1 MKLKIRNFPHPVLNP
16 LTDDFKNSRFDG
28 AIVEYKENDDEIV
41 FLIEY
46 KLKNNTLRNLIG
58 MEKACFNAH
67 FECAST
73 MKRIAFSF
81 SESDLK
87 MISDN
92 GNEVTL
98 QGEIKIPSRYLNKKV
113 DVNFFILSSENM
125 DDYKNDEVHEDFL
138 GESFKI
144 QKGDILAFGITQT
157 IHIEKEPIAS
167 SNSIFK
173 ISKAIDD
180 KTSVSIDL
188 SGDQIEITVPESSYD
203 KIGRLTKF
211 GDNYNKVL
219 VSMLYFPA
227 LIDALFNIYFIKDDP
242 YELAQY
248 ESLDWFR
255 TLEKKFKNLGFD
267 IKDLEREV
275 ITPIAYELLNE
286 DKDQPWNAL
295 EKINYD
301 EEDGDGYVDL

>member
-16 LTDDFKNSRFDG
+16 FTDDFKNSFFKG
-28 AIVEYKENDDEIV
+28 AIVEFKENNDEIV
-41 FLIEY
+41 FLVEY

-58 MEKACFNAH
+58 MGKACFNAH

-73 MKRIAFSF
+73 MKRMAFSF
-81 SESDLK
+81 SESELK
-87 MISDN
+87 MLSDN

-98 QGEIKIPSRYLNKKV
+98 QGEVKIPTRYLNKKV
-113 DVNFFILSSENM
+113 DVNFFILSNENM
-125 DDYKNDEVHEDFL
+125 DSYKNDEVHEDFL

-173 ISKAIDD
+173 ISKAIDY
-180 KTSVSIDL
+180 KTPIRIDF
-188 SGDQIEITVPESSYD
+188 SGDQIKIIVPESSYD

-211 GDNYNKVL
+211 GDNYNMVL
-219 VSMLYFPA
+219 ASMIYFPA
-227 LIDALFNIYFIKDDP
+227 LIDALFNICFIKDDP
-242 YELAQY
+242 YELVQY

-255 TLEKKFKNLGFD
+255 TLEKKLKNLGFD
-267 IKDLEREV
+267 IKDLERED
-275 ITPIAYELLNE
+275 ITPIAYQLLNE
-286 DKDQPWNAL
+286 ETDRPWNAL
-295 EKINYD
+295 ENINYD
-301 EEDGDGYVDL
+301 EEEDGG

>member
-73 MKRIAFSF
+73 MKRMAFSF

-219 VSMLYFPA
+219 ASMLYFPA
-227 LIDALFNIYFIKDDP
+227 LVDVLFSILIAKEKP
-242 YELAQY
+242 YDLEQY
-248 ESLDWFR
+248 ESSDWFL
-255 TLEKKFKNLGFD
+255 TLEKKLKKLGFD
-267 IKDLEREV
+267 IKELEPED
-275 ITPIAYELLNE
+275 ITPIAYQLLNE